1 MTRER
6 TIASLYARR
15 RRLTLG
21 LQDFERRA
29 EVYRATLA
37 EIEAKLQALVPS
49 VRAFAPRK
57 RCPHFTSRELSRGC
71 QDALREADGKPLTTD
86 DIAVSLM
93 RRKGLDTGDGAM
105 RKAMR
110 RRAYQA
116 LRRMRLRGTFE
127 SYSRDR
133 CQ

>member
-1 MTRER
+1 M
-6 TIASLYARR
+6 IASLYARR

-29 EVYRATLA
+29 EVYRAVLA
-37 EIEAKLQALVPS
+37 EVEAQLQALVPS

-57 RCPHFTSRELSRGC
+57 RCPHFTSREFSRAC
-71 QDALREADGKPLTTD
+71 QDALREADGKSLTTD
-86 DIAVSLM
+86 DIAVLLM
-93 RRKGLDTGDGAM
+93 QRKGLDTHDGAM

-110 RRAYQA
+110 RRVYQA
-116 LRRMRLRGTFE
+116 FRRMRLRSTLADYPG
-127 SYSRDR
+127 DR